1 MRINEER
8 LDELSK
14 RFQARL
20 RKYSLTKAGI
30 PPEEET
36 KLTRDIWAALTDA
49 EKKAILENTR
59 LMVAEDMEVKEAN
72 VPDQTP
78 YAMRLTHLYLQTRVK

>member
-1 MRINEER
+1 MRIAEER

-14 RFQARL
+14 RFQAML
-20 RKYSLTKAGI
+20 RKYPLTKAGI

-49 EKKAILENTR
+49 EKKAVLENTR
-59 LMVAEDMEVKEAN
+59 RMVAEELETQVPD

-78 YAMRLTHLYLQTRVK
+78 YAMRLTHLYFETRVR